1 MFRKVLTISSTLALV
16 ACGGG
21 SGTGSSATQDA
32 CKNLES
38 GTFNCSAM
46 LNDLVEQAVRPV
58 VSDLKTNLTQLNTD
72 TISYCNDIDITANLN
87 TAKESWLAVMNNI
100 QQLQAMEFG
109 PSANT
114 ETGLSFFYSWEE
126 TSPLNVDIAVAKNTQ
141 SNAGL
146 SDINNRKEL
155 KAIEYILFSPGTITN
170 TESQNADVQNWITAT
185 NGDTAAIQNDRC
197 DYAKLVT
204 ANLATKA
211 VSFENSWNTYDLSSE
226 AATAQAAANEV
237 TDALFFADKKIK
249 DAKVKAA
256 LPQATNGMFDES
268 KLESQYAFK
277 SKDHLINNL
286 KGLKRIFTA
295 NGAGQG
301 LDDYL
306 TAAGESDVA
315 TLMIDQID
323 QAITNL
329 EAIEGTLYAAVVA
342 ETTVSN
348 CIALATSEN
357 NATNLSDIEKLC
369 NFQYTIKQFTDE
381 LKEDFIIATQFTTPA
396 SASGD
401 ND

>member
-1 MFRKVLTISSTLALV
+1 MFKKVLAVSSALILT

-38 GTFNCSAM
+38 GTFNCSTM
-46 LNDLVEQAVRPV
+46 LKDLVEQSVRPV

-72 TISYCNDIDITANLN
+72 TIAYCSDIDVTANLN
-87 TAKESWLAVMNNI
+87 SAKESWLTVMNNI

-109 PSANT
+109 PSANAD
-114 ETGLSFFYSWEE
+114 TGLSSFYSWEE
-126 TSPLNVDIAVAKNTQ
+126 TSPLNIDIEIAKNAQ
-141 SNAGL
+141 FDAGL
-146 SDINNRKEL
+146 STINNRKEL
-155 KAIEYILFSPGTITN
+155 KAIEYILFSPSTITN
-170 TESQNADVQNWITAT
+170 TITEVVQNWSTAT
-185 NGDTAAIQNDRC
+185 NGDPAVIQNDRC
-197 DYAKLVT
+197 DYAQLVT

-211 VSFENSWNTYDLSSE
+211 VDFENNWNTYELSSE

-256 LPQATNGMFDES
+256 LPQATNGVFDES

-277 SKDHLINNL
+277 SKEHLINNL
-286 KGLKRIFTA
+286 KGLKRIFIA

-306 TAAGESDVA
+306 TAAGESDLA
-315 TLMIDQID
+315 ALMVDQID
-323 QAITNL
+323 QAIANL

-357 NATNLSDIEKLC
+357 NATNLSDIEELC

>member
-1 MFRKVLTISSTLALV
+1 
-16 ACGGG
+16 
-21 SGTGSSATQDA
+21 
-32 CKNLES
+32 
-38 GTFNCSAM
+38 
-46 LNDLVEQAVRPV
+46 
-58 VSDLKTNLTQLNTD
+58 
-72 TISYCNDIDITANLN
+72 
-87 TAKESWLAVMNNI
+87 MNNI